1 MRKRFWIPS
10 ILFGA
15 AAVGFF
21 GIAPGY
27 VEGSMNQIDG
37 KPLIKVSEQAKAL
50 HKTLNIVDLHSDTL
64 MWNRDLND
72 RASRGHMDLP
82 RLRDGNVA
90 LQLFSSVTKTPKG
103 QNYDGNSD
111 KTDNITLLTIA
122 QLQPVKTW
130 NSLVERSLY
139 HAAKRDEAV
148 TQSQGLLKPID
159 NMGDLTALMAM
170 RGKGEPPVG
179 AMLTI
184 EGLHNLEGK
193 ASNLDRL
200 YDAGFRMAGLTHFF
214 DNELAGSMHGLKKG
228 GLTPF
233 GRDIVRRMEAK
244 GMIID
249 IAHLSHTG
257 VAELL
262 AMARRPVVSSHGG
275 VQATCKVNRNLT
287 DEEIRGVARTGG
299 VVGIG
304 YWEGAICSTD
314 PRAAAKAMKH
324 VRDLVGI
331 QHVALGSDYDG
342 ATVVR
347 FDTSQLV
354 QVTQALLDE
363 GFTAQEI
370 RAVMGENALRVIR
383 AGLVPMAKA
392 AAPQ

>member
-1 MRKRFWIPS
+1 MRKRVWIPTA
-10 ILFGA
+10 LVAVA
-15 AAVGFF
+15 AIGFF
-21 GIAPGY
+21 GFLPGY
-27 VEGSMNQIDG
+27 VEGQMNAIDG
-37 KPLIKVSEQAKAL
+37 KPLIEVSDEANAL
-50 HKTLNIVDLHSDTL
+50 HKTLTIVDLHSDTL
-64 MWNRDLND
+64 MWDRDLND
-72 RASRGHMDLP
+72 RASRAHMDLP
-82 RLRDGNVA
+82 RLQKGNVA

-103 QNYDGNSD
+103 QNYDGNGAD
-111 KTDNITLLTIA
+111 TDNITLLTIA

-130 NSLVERSLY
+130 GSLVERSLY
-139 HAAKRDEAV
+139 HAEKLDDAVRDSNGRLVAV
-148 TQSQGLLKPID
+148 SSAAHVDGLA
-159 NMGDLTALMAM
+159 ALRQRDAAI
-170 RGKGEPPVG
+170 G

-184 EGLHNLEGK
+184 EGMQNLEGK
-193 ASNLDRL
+193 AANLDRL
-200 YDAGFRMAGLTHFF
+200 YNAGFRMAGLTHFF

-244 GMIID
+244 GMIVD

-287 DEEIRGVARTGG
+287 DEEIRGVAKTGG

-304 YWEGAICSTD
+304 YWEGAVCDTS

-331 QHVALGSDYDG
+331 AHVALGSDYDG
-342 ATVVR
+342 ATTVR

-363 GFTAQEI
+363 GFSEAEV

-383 AGLVPMAKA
+383 AGLVPMEKA
-392 AAPQ
+392 PALQ